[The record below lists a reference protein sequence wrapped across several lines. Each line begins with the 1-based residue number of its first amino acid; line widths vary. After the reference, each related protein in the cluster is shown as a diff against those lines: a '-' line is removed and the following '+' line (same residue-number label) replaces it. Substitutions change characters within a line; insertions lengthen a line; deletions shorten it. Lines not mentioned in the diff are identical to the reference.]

1 MYSTTPLSSIF
12 SGTGISSSIASHACS
27 CKSILSSPSKL
38 RLIRCLHK
46 VVNDDGPPSNQSSPY
61 VHSFVATL
69 QEKGHTVS
77 VVLPHIQ
84 RSWIGKA
91 HFVGQLIKP
100 TYFRP
105 GTLHTDDGTLHEKP
119 MSDGEDGEEWILVDG
134 TPATC
139 TQLGLHHFFKDRP
152 PVDLVVSGPNYGRN
166 STTLFSLSS
175 GTVGGAMEA
184 ATFKKKAIALSYA
197 FFTRDHDP
205 KIIAAA
211 SAQSVKLVEYLYHN
225 WGSDVELYSI
235 NVPLVERVEGRKV
248 FFTSSLENYWKSGS
262 TFEEVDPDAVGET
275 PDERETQIR
284 RQTGTSDNTGSTEL
298 DSKVKPSRHKH
309 RHFKWAPKFADV
321 HKSVEESEPGN
332 DGWAIKEHY
341 TRLASSL

>member
-1 MYSTTPLSSIF
+1 M
-12 SGTGISSSIASHACS
+12 
-27 CKSILSSPSKL
+27 
-38 RLIRCLHK
+38 
-46 VVNDDGPPSNQSSPY
+46 NDDGPPSNKSSPY
-61 VHSFVATL
+61 IHSFIATL
-69 QEKGHTVS
+69 QENGHTVS

-105 GTLHTDDGTLHEKP
+105 GTLHEDNSTLHEKP
-119 MSDGEDGEEWILVDG
+119 LSESEEGEEWILVDG

-139 TQLGLHHFFKDRP
+139 TQLGLHHFFKDRA

-184 ATFKKKAIALSYA
+184 ATFRKKAIALSYA

-211 SAQSVKLVEYLYHN
+211 STHAVKLIEYLYRN
-225 WGSDVELYSI
+225 WGDDVELYSI
-235 NVPLVERVEGRKV
+235 NVPLVEGVGSRK
-248 FFTSSLENYWKSGS
+248 TLYISSLENYWKSGS
-262 TFEEVDPDAVGET
+262 TFEEVEPDAREET
-275 PDERETQIR
+275 PDEREMHIR
-284 RQTGTSDNTGSTEL
+284 QQTDGVGDKMEPSKSDGR
-298 DSKVKPSRHKH
+298 VKPSRHKH
-309 RHFKWAPKFADV
+309 HHFKWAPKFADV

-332 DGWAIKEHY
+332 DGWAIKEGF
-341 TRLASSL
+341 TRYVLYY